1 MFFKKTVYNE
11 LEKNDNAVQAVDT
24 SKLVEK
30 TQYNA
35 KIKYI
40 KDTFLNHSVYISTS
54 ELKNAKLRTKY
65 DIADFVKKANFL

>member
-1 MFFKKTVYNE
+1 MFFKKTVYYE

-30 TQYNA
+30 TEYNA
-35 KIKYI
+35 NIKYI

-54 ELKNAKLRTKY
+54 ELKNAKLRTKD
-65 DIADFVKKANFL
+65 DIANFGKKANF

>member
-1 MFFKKTVYNE
+1 MFFKKTVYYE

-30 TQYNA
+30 TEYNA
-35 KIKYI
+35 NIKYI

-54 ELKNAKLRTKY
+54 ELKNTKLRSKY
-65 DIADFVKKANFL
+65 DIADLVKKANF

>member
-1 MFFKKTVYNE
+1 MLFKKTVYYE

-30 TQYNA
+30 TEYNA
-35 KIKYI
+35 NIKYI

-65 DIADFVKKANFL
+65 DIADFVKKANF

>member
-1 MFFKKTVYNE
+1 MFFKKTVYYE

-30 TQYNA
+30 TEYNA
-35 KIKYI
+35 NIKYI

-54 ELKNAKLRTKY
+54 ELKNAKLRTKD
-65 DIADFVKKANFL
+65 DIANFVKKANFC